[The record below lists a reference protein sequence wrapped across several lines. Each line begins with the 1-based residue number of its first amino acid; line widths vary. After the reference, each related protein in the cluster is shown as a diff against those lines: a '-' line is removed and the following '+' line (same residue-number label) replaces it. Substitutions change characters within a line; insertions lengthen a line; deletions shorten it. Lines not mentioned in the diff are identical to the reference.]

1 MKFSH
6 TTVLQNEMV
15 SHVLTNTNGTY
26 VDCTLGGGAILWLLL
41 KGFQILAA

>member
-26 VDCTLGGGAILWLLL
+26 VDCTVEAILWLLL

>member
-15 SHVLTNTNGTY
+15 SHVLTNTNGTMWIAHWA
-26 VDCTLGGGAILWLLL
+26 VEAILWLLL